1 MSDLIWLDLMTIKNG
16 DLLFLSYSLMSFSS
30 WWFKVFAAESK
41 ALENAIRCGGLAP
54 TKAACIKN
62 LLSCLLEKKGKLC
75 LEYLRELSVD
85 EIKAELSLFKGIG
98 PKTVIFLSPY
108 MFSVLLFRKDSFLS
122 VPL

>member
-1 MSDLIWLDLMTIKNG
+1 MRIKNG
-16 DLLFLSYSLMSFSS
+16 NLLFLSFSS
-30 WWFKVFAAESK
+30 CWFKVFEAESK

-85 EIKAELSLFKGIG
+85 EIKTELSLFKGIG
-98 PKTVIFLSPY
+98 PKTVIFL
-108 MFSVLLFRKDSFLS
+108 
-122 VPL
+122 